1 MTHGTEHN
9 PDEAILIQANQQIE
23 LDRATLRKVRTPLER
38 LPLSVQRRYSK
49 LRGTVL
55 AWYWVP
61 GLWSWAK
68 WVVLPLILWLLV
80 LLSMV

>member
-1 MTHGTEHN
+1 VTHGTEHN

-23 LDRATLRKVRTPLER
+23 LDRATHRKARTLIEH
-38 LPLSVQRRYSK
+38 LPLSVQRQYLK